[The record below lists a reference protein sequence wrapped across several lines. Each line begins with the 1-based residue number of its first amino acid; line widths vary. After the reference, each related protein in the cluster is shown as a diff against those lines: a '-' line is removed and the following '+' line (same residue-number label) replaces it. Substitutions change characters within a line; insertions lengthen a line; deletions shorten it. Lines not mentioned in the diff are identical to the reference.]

1 MHLILAS
8 TSPRRKDLLSLL
20 GVPFELAAP
29 TFSEDPMP
37 SLTPDEHARFHAE
50 GKAQSC
56 AHRFP
61 DSLVLGS
68 DTLITIDGMVLGKPV
83 SRDEARNMLCRL
95 RGRDHTIHT
104 AVALFRHAD
113 GVRDLAM
120 ETVRVS
126 MEDLRDADVEAYL
139 RSQEW
144 DGKAGAYAIQ
154 GIGGRLVR
162 GIQGD
167 YTAVVGLPLRLTAS
181 LLRARGVSI
190 PVDIEQLYRET
201 PYPNWA
207 QFNTVTEA

>member
-1 MHLILAS
+1 
-8 TSPRRKDLLSLL
+8 
-20 GVPFELAAP
+20 
-29 TFSEDPMP
+29 
-37 SLTPDEHARFHAE
+37 
-50 GKAQSC
+50 
-56 AHRFP
+56 
-61 DSLVLGS
+61 
-68 DTLITIDGMVLGKPV
+68 
-83 SRDEARNMLCRL
+83 MLCRL